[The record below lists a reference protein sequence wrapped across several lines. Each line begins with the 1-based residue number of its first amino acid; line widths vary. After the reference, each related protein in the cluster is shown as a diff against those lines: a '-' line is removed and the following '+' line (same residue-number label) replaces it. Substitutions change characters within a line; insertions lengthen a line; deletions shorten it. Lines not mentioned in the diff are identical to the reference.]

1 MLKGLGLKVLE
12 TVAEGTEAAD
22 PTFFEKAQDWMNDNV
37 GMVVCIVIGVLALAA
52 IYKAVKKH
60 LK

>member
-22 PTFFEKAQDWMNDNV
+22 PTFLEEAQSWMNDNV